1 MTVVRSALFAAVF
14 YLWSSLLSPPYLPLM
29 LLPRRFF
36 WRCCLSWCRS
46 CISIIKWVAGIDYQ
60 VRGMEN
66 LPDGPVILAS
76 KHQSAWDTLIYNT
89 LVLDCAY
96 VVKREL
102 LWFPFFGWFLWRVG
116 MIGVD
121 REGGASALKNLV
133 ADARDRLAAGRSIV
147 VFPQGTR
154 TPPGE
159 DRPYLAGIAA
169 LYGKCDVPV
178 VPIALNSG
186 VYWPRREFL
195 KYPGTIVVEFLPPIE
210 PGLDRKEFMKTLRER
225 IEPASDKLCREARQR
240 LGQTSG

>member
-1 MTVVRSALFAAVF
+1 MRVLRSVVFAAVF

-29 LLPRRFF
+29 LLPRRYF

-46 CISIIKWVAGIDYQ
+46 CLSIIKWVGGIDYE
-60 VRGMEN
+60 VRGIEN

-76 KHQSAWDTLIYNT
+76 KHQSAWDTLIYNA

-102 LWFPFFGWFLWRVG
+102 LRFPFFGWFLWRVG

-121 REGGASALKNLV
+121 REGGASVLKTLV
-133 ADARDRLAAGRSIV
+133 AEARERLAAGRSIV

-159 DRPYLAGIAA
+159 DRPYLVGIAA

-186 VYWPRREFL
+186 VYWPRRKFL
-195 KYPGTIVVEFLPPIE
+195 KYPGTIVVEFLAPIE
-210 PGLDRKEFMKTLRER
+210 PGLDRREFMKILRER
-225 IEPASDKLCREARQR
+225 IEPAADKLCREAQQY
-240 LGQTSG
+240 LGQTAG